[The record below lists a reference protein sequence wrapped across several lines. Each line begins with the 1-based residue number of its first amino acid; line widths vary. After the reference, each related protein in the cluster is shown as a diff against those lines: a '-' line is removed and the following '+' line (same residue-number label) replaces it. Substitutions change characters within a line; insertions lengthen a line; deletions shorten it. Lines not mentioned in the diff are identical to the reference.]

1 MVHCLKPALCRQN
14 CFPCFLSLG
23 TGARQGQAARHELSR
38 QLGQRHSLRTT
49 ARALSVWGRGGSE
62 EGPFGPQGA
71 GTSLGRAPVA
81 CFCVARG
88 QPLQLCRA
96 FLLCNLSKG
105 GLFFKGI
112 SKKH

>member
-1 MVHCLKPALCRQN
+1 MVRCPKPALCRQN

-38 QLGQRHSLRTT
+38 QLGQRHSLQMT
-49 ARALSVWGRGGSE
+49 AHATWVWGRGGSE

-71 GTSLGRAPVA
+71 GTSLGHALVA

-88 QPLQLCRA
+88 QPLRLCRA
-96 FLLCNLSKG
+96 SLLCNLSKG
-105 GLFFKGI
+105 RLFCKGI